1 MQMNKKSLTYN
12 YIEAFVINV
21 RSKGRYIFSLEE
33 VKGEFDLSDQAIKKS
48 LYRLK
53 AKNRIARI
61 GKGFYAIITPE
72 YASFGMLPPH
82 LFVDDMMKQL
92 NKKYYVGV
100 LSAAA
105 LYGAGHQQPMEYFV
119 ITQKPALRDIKIEK
133 LKINFL
139 TKKEWSLDD
148 VVEKKTDAGYLL
160 VSSPELTALDLL
172 YYPQFGLNRVS
183 TILSELV
190 EEMKVPALTKT
201 ARTYPQTAAL
211 QRLGYLLDR
220 EVQEEKLSDVLF
232 KVLQT
237 KTYYPVALASDKGK
251 KGKTDSKW
259 KVIVN
264 TVIESDL

>member
-1 MQMNKKSLTYN
+1 MVTKELTYN
-12 YIEAFVINV
+12 YLEDFVNEI
-21 RSKGRYIFSLEE
+21 RAKGRYMFSLHEI
-33 VKGEFDLSDQAIKKS
+33 KNEFQISNQAIQKS
-48 LYRLK
+48 LSRLK
-53 AKNRIARI
+53 SKHRIARI

-72 YASFGMLPPH
+72 YTAFGMLPPH
-82 LFVDDMMKQL
+82 LFIDDMMKEL

-119 ITQKPALRDIKIEK
+119 ITEKPALRDIEIEK

-139 TKKEWSLDD
+139 TKIEWSSEDI
-148 VVEKKTDAGYLL
+148 VEKKTDAGYIQ

-172 YYPQFGLNRVS
+172 YYQQFGLNRVS
-183 TILSELV
+183 TILLELV
-190 EEMKVPALTKT
+190 EEMKATALSKV
-201 ARTYPQTAAL
+201 AKTYPQTAAL

-220 EVQEEKLSDVLF
+220 EIQEEKLSEALF

-237 KTYYPVALASDKGK
+237 KKYYPIALASDKDK
-251 KGKTDSKW
+251 KGETDQKW

-264 TVIESDL
+264 TMIEGDR

>member
-1 MQMNKKSLTYN
+1 MTKEFTYN
-12 YIEAFVINV
+12 YLEDFVNQI
-21 RSKGRYIFSLEE
+21 RAKGRYIFSLNE
-33 VKGEFDLSDQAIKKS
+33 VKKEFQISDQAIKKS
-48 LYRLK
+48 LSRLK
-53 AKNRIARI
+53 LKHRIARI

-82 LFVDDMMKQL
+82 LFIHDMMKEL

-119 ITQKPALRDIKIEK
+119 ITEKPSLRDIEIEK

-139 TKKEWSLDD
+139 TKKKWSSDD
-148 VVEKKTDAGYLL
+148 VVEKKTDAGYIQ

-183 TILSELV
+183 TILLELA
-190 EEMKVPALTKT
+190 EEMKASTLAKI

-220 EVQEEKLSDVLF
+220 EIQEEKLSDALF
-232 KVLQT
+232 KILQT
-237 KTYYPVALASDKGK
+237 KTYYPIALASDKDK
-251 KGKTDSKW
+251 KGETDQKW

-264 TVIESDL
+264 TMIEADL

>member
-1 MQMNKKSLTYN
+1 MMTKELTYN
-12 YIEAFVINV
+12 YLEDFVNEI
-21 RSKGRYIFSLEE
+21 RAKGRYIFSLSE
-33 VKGEFDLSDQAIKKS
+33 VKSEFQLSEQAIKKS
-48 LYRLK
+48 LSRLK
-53 AKNRIARI
+53 SKHRIARI

-82 LFVDDMMKQL
+82 LFIDDMMKEL

-119 ITQKPALRDIKIEK
+119 ITEKPALRDIEIEK

-139 TKKEWSLDD
+139 TKIEWFSEDI
-148 VVEKKTDAGYLL
+148 VEKKTDAGYIQ
-160 VSSPELTALDLL
+160 VSSPELTALDLI

-183 TILSELV
+183 TILLELV
-190 EEMKVPALTKT
+190 EEMKASALTKT

-220 EVQEEKLSDVLF
+220 AMQEDKLSEALF

-237 KTYYPVALASDKGK
+237 KKYYSVALASDKDR
-251 KGKTDSKW
+251 KGETDSKW

-264 TVIESDL
+264 TTIEADL